1 MPPPLR
7 LWIATFLLARSV
19 TAVAEGFNIQAA
31 DDAQSG
37 LIFFFEGPESS
48 SLGLGPQ
55 DPLRIGGGEQSLSFT
70 FQGQGNALLGALLGR
85 QYAVEAFVLGSAN
98 FLTFEGQENGFID
111 TRLGLSMIGDGNAFK
126 FSQAPDSAEILEVS
140 AQVEVIGGANTIS
153 LSSGDDASYDWR
165 VLGADHQV
173 TLDQTEA
180 RDTAFSLFW
189 AGEQNLGGFS
199 FNETSEI
206 SAAVLVEGIR
216 NEVTLALSESNVG
229 NLSLSILGA
238 DSRVNFSTL
247 NSHGFTYGID
257 LIGDRNLIKL
267 QASEVSDH
275 NALLLLRGDDNRID
289 ILQKQLQG
297 GRLTV
302 DIEGSG
308 NSLEVLQSSELEGP
322 R

>member
-1 MPPPLR
+1 MRPPLR
-7 LWIATFLLARSV
+7 LWISMFLLAWCN
-19 TAVAEGFNIQAA
+19 AAKPEGFNIQAA
-31 DDAQSG
+31 DGAQSG
-37 LIFFFEGPESS
+37 LTFFFEGPESS

-55 DPLRIGGGEQSLSFT
+55 DPLRIAGGEQNLSFT

-98 FLTFEGQENGFID
+98 FLTFEGQGNGFID

-216 NEVTLALSESNVG
+216 NEVTLALSQSNVG

-297 GRLTV
+297 GRLNI
-302 DIEGSG
+302 DIEGSD
-308 NSLEVLQSSELEGP
+308 NSVGILQSSEFEGP
-322 R
+322 

>member
-1 MPPPLR
+1 MLPPFRPCITLF
-7 LWIATFLLARSV
+7 LIAWSIEAI
-19 TAVAEGFNIQAA
+19 AEGFNIQAA
-31 DDAQSG
+31 DEAQSG
-37 LIFFFEGPESS
+37 LTFFFEGPESS

-55 DPLRIGGGEQSLSFT
+55 DPLRIGGGEQSFSFI

-126 FSQAPDSAEILEVS
+126 FSQAPDSAEIREV
-140 AQVEVIGGANTIS
+140 AALVEVIGGANTIS

-165 VLGADHQV
+165 VLGADHEV
-173 TLDQTEA
+173 TLEQTEA
-180 RDTAFSLFW
+180 RDTVFSLFW
-189 AGEQNLGGFS
+189 AGEQNVGRFS

-216 NEVTLALSESNVG
+216 NEVTLALSQSSAG
-229 NLSLSILGA
+229 GLSLSILGT
-238 DSRVNFSTL
+238 DSRVNLSTL

-267 QASEVSDH
+267 QASEVLD
-275 NALLLLRGDDNRID
+275 LDTQLLLRGDDNQID

-297 GRLTV
+297 GRLTI

-308 NSLEVLQSSELEGP
+308 NSLGILQSHEFEGP
-322 R
+322 

>member
-1 MPPPLR
+1 MPAPLR

-19 TAVAEGFNIQAA
+19 TAAAEGFNIQAA
-31 DDAQSG
+31 DEAQSG
-37 LIFFFEGPESS
+37 LTFLFEGPESS

-55 DPLRIGGGEQSLSFT
+55 DPLRIGGGQQSLSFT

-126 FSQAPDSAEILEVS
+126 FSQPPDSAEILEVA
-140 AQVEVIGGANTIS
+140 AQVEVIGGANIIS
-153 LSSGDDASYDWR
+153 LSSGDDAFYDWR
-165 VLGADHQV
+165 VLGADHEV
-173 TLDQTEA
+173 TLEQTEA
-180 RDTAFSLFW
+180 RDTVFSLFW
-189 AGEQNLGGFS
+189 AGEQNLGSFA

-206 SAAVLVEGIR
+206 SAAMLVEGIR
-216 NEVTLALSESNVG
+216 NEVTLALSQSSVG
-229 NLSLSILGA
+229 SLSLSILGA
-238 DSRVNFSTL
+238 DSRVNLSAL

-257 LIGDRNLIKL
+257 LMGDRNLIKF

-275 NALLLLRGDDNRID
+275 NAQLRLRGDDNQID

-297 GRLTV
+297 GRLTI

-308 NSLEVLQSSELEGP
+308 NAVGVLQSSEFEGP
-322 R
+322 

>member
-1 MPPPLR
+1 MLPPFRPCITLF
-7 LWIATFLLARSV
+7 LIAWSIEAI
-19 TAVAEGFNIQAA
+19 AEGFNIQAA
-31 DDAQSG
+31 DEAQSG
-37 LIFFFEGPESS
+37 LTFFFEGPESS

-55 DPLRIGGGEQSLSFT
+55 DPLRIGGGEQSFSFI

-126 FSQAPDSAEILEVS
+126 FSQAPDSAEIREV
-140 AQVEVIGGANTIS
+140 AALVEVIGGANTIS

-165 VLGADHQV
+165 VLGADHEV
-173 TLDQTEA
+173 TLEQTEA
-180 RDTAFSLFW
+180 RDTVFSLFW
-189 AGEQNLGGFS
+189 AGEQNVGRFS

-216 NEVTLALSESNVG
+216 NEVTLALSQSSAG
-229 NLSLSILGA
+229 GLSLSILGA
-238 DSRVNFSTL
+238 DSRVNLSTL

-267 QASEVSDH
+267 QASEVLD
-275 NALLLLRGDDNRID
+275 LDTQLLLRGDDNQID

-297 GRLTV
+297 GRLTI

-308 NSLEVLQSSELEGP
+308 NSLGILQSHEFEGP
-322 R
+322 